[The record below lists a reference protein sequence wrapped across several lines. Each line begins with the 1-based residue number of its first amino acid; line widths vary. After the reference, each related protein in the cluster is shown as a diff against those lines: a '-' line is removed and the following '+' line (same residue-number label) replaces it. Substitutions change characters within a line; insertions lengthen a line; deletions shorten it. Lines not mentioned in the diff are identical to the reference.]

1 MLVTGFG
8 EVMIM
13 YQKLDFTP
21 SETTKANQCRALL
34 NHLYQFGNI
43 STIQGREKYG
53 IYHVAGR
60 VHDLRKQ
67 GVLIQ
72 TRRVLEADASGRL
85 HGVALY
91 VLKGGAA

>member
-1 MLVTGFG
+1 MAAN
-8 EVMIM
+8 
-13 YQKLDFTP
+13 LDFTP
-21 SETTKANQCRALL
+21 SKTAKAKQCQVLL
-34 NHLYQFGNI
+34 NHLNAHGNI

-53 IYHVAGR
+53 ISHVAGR
-60 VHDLRKQ
+60 VHDLRNQ
-67 GVLIQ
+67 GFLIE